1 MRIATKCK
9 LALAAL
15 LEVAAYSSND
25 YKVSLPVICK
35 KLSISRSYLEQIFS
49 NLKSAGLILGR
60 RGPGGGYSLA
70 KNPDLISLKDI
81 VDAFEDSRPKE
92 NCHGAQLWSNLDEYI
107 HNRMSQILLSQI
119 MESNPIQIETVSKP
133 FSLKCDKTRV
143 SKASNASKAS
153 KALEEQ
159 ALRIASQ
166 SIGPNSIFTFGKH
179 LLKNNGLQ

>member
-1 MRIATKCK
+1 M
-9 LALAAL
+9 ALAAL
-15 LEVAAYSSND
+15 LEVAAYTSKG
-25 YKVSLPVICK
+25 YAVSLPVVCK
-35 KLSISRSYLEQIFS
+35 KLSISHSYLEQIFS
-49 NLKSAGLILGR
+49 NLKSAGLILGH

-81 VDAFEDSRPKE
+81 VDAFEGSRPKD

-119 MESNPIQIETVSKP
+119 MESNPIQIEVTSKP
-133 FSLKCDKTRV
+133 YSLKSDKA
-143 SKASNASKAS
+143 KASKAS

-159 ALRIASQ
+159 ALRIASK

-179 LLKNNGLQ
+179 LLKNNGVQ